1 MYLSTLTFTVLVLPL
16 TLFLFYLIPA
26 RGKRAFL
33 LLVGL
38 LLYGWGNPLRV
49 LVPLAY
55 VFFDYGV
62 GLLLQKVD
70 KHHFVSR
77 TIVLLTAA
85 LQAAVLTAVRLVSEG
100 DTEFLFPLGM
110 AIFTLN
116 GIGYLIGIHRKR
128 HTAERNILNLALYLT
143 FFPMIYAGPLISYGE
158 FQTQLQK
165 NRHNIVNLGSGIG
178 LFIRGL
184 AEKTVLADTLGY
196 LFRELRQTDPTS
208 ISMLTAWLT
217 VTVFS
222 MYLYFEL
229 LGYADMAR
237 GLGLCFGISLPKHFG
252 QPFWTSSV
260 TAFMESWN
268 ITHIHWFQVNFRD
281 FLFRNIRHRWTKYA
295 SLVLMWMLI
304 GVWYGTSLQFLLWGL
319 FIGILLATEQ
329 FVLGR
334 VIKRN
339 YAFGLLYTGV
349 SLQFAWVLLF
359 TDSMTETALYWKA
372 MIGFGTGLADR
383 FGLYF
388 FTSYIVFLL
397 ISFYIATDLFRN
409 ITERVAVTAVG
420 RKIASLMPL
429 IECVIL
435 IFCFACMLYKRIPAA
450 LWLQL

>member
-1 MYLSTLTFTVLVLPL
+1 MYLSTLTFTVLFLPL
-16 TLFLFYLIPA
+16 ILLLFYLLPK

-33 LLVGL
+33 LLVGF

-55 VFFDYGV
+55 IFFDYGI
-62 GLLLQKVD
+62 GLLLQKLEN
-70 KHHFVSR
+70 HHFVSR
-77 TIVLLTAA
+77 SIVLLTAA
-85 LQAAVLTAVRLVSEG
+85 LQAAVLTAVRLMS
-100 DTEFLFPLGM
+100 DDNTEFLFPLGM

-128 HTAERNILNLALYLT
+128 HAAEMNILNLALYLT

-184 AEKTVLADTLGY
+184 AEKVVLADTLGY
-196 LFRELRQTDPTS
+196 LFRELRQTDS
-208 ISMLTAWLT
+208 AAISMLTAWLT

-229 LGYADMAR
+229 FGYANMAR
-237 GLGLCFGISLPKHFG
+237 GLGMCFGISLPKHFG

-268 ITHIHWFQVNFRD
+268 ITHVHWFQVNFRD

-334 VIKRN
+334 VLKRN

-359 TDSMTETALYWKA
+359 TDSLTETALYWKS
-372 MIGFGTGLADR
+372 MIGFGAGLADR

-409 ITERVAVTAVG
+409 ITERVAVTAIG
-420 RKIASLMPL
+420 RKITSLMPL
-429 IECVIL
+429 IECVVL
-435 IFCFACMLYKRIPAA
+435 LFCFACMLYKRIPAA

>member
-16 TLFLFYLIPA
+16 TLLLFYLIPT
-26 RGKRAFL
+26 RGKRAY
-33 LLVGL
+33 LLVVGF
-38 LLYGWGNPLRV
+38 LLYGFGNPLRV
-49 LVPLAY
+49 MIPLLY
-55 VFFDYGV
+55 VLFDYGV
-62 GLLLQKVD
+62 GMLLKKVE
-70 KHHFVSR
+70 KHHYLSR
-77 TIVLLTAA
+77 VIVMLTAA
-85 LQAAVLTAVRLVSEG
+85 LQAAILTAVRLVSERN
-100 DTEFLFPLGM
+100 TEFLFPLGM

-128 HTAERNILNLALYLT
+128 HAAEKNILNLALYLT
-143 FFPMIYAGPLISYGE
+143 FFPTLYAGPLISYGE
-158 FQTQLQK
+158 FYEQLQK

-178 LFIRGL
+178 LFVRGL
-184 AEKTVLADTLGY
+184 AEKVVLADTLGY
-196 LFRELRQTDPTS
+196 LFLELRRTDAAS
-208 ISMLTAWLT
+208 ISMLTAWMT

-237 GLGLCFGISLPKHFG
+237 GLGLCFGITLPKHFG
-252 QPFWTSSV
+252 QPFLTSSV
-260 TAFMESWN
+260 TAYFESWN

-281 FLFRNIRHRWTKYA
+281 FLFRNIKHRWTKYA

-304 GVWYGTSLQFLLWGL
+304 GVWYGTSVQFLLWGL
-319 FIGILLATEQ
+319 IIGLLLAAEQ

-339 YAFGLLYTGV
+339 YAFGLLYTAV

-359 TDSMTETALYWKA
+359 TDSMTETAMYWKA
-372 MIGFGTGLADR
+372 MLGYGAGLADR

-409 ITERVAVTAVG
+409 ITERVAVTPVG
-420 RKIASLMPL
+420 KKIASLMPL
-429 IECVIL
+429 IECVL
-435 IFCFACMLYKRIPAA
+435 LVFCYACMLYKQIPSA

>member
-1 MYLSTLTFTVLVLPL
+1 MYLSTLTFTLLVLPL
-16 TLFLFYLIPA
+16 TLLLFYLIPQKA
-26 RGKRAFL
+26 KRVYL
-33 LLVGL
+33 LVVGL
-38 LLYGWGNPLRV
+38 LLYGFGNPLRV
-49 LVPLAY
+49 LVPLTY
-55 VFFDYGV
+55 VLFDYGV
-62 GLLLQKVD
+62 GLLLK
-70 KHHFVSR
+70 KAASHRFLSR
-77 TIVLLTAA
+77 SIVMLTAA
-85 LQAAVLTAVRLVSEG
+85 FQAAVLTAVRLVS
-100 DTEFLFPLGM
+100 DDNREFLFPLGM
-110 AIFTLN
+110 AIFTLS
-116 GIGYLIGIHRKR
+116 GIGYLIGVHRKK
-128 HTAERNILNLALYLT
+128 HEAESNILSLALYLT
-143 FFPMIYAGPLISYGE
+143 FFPILYAGPLISYGE
-158 FQTQLQK
+158 FQSQLAK

-184 AEKTVLADTLGY
+184 AEKVVLADTLGY
-196 LFRELRQTDPTS
+196 LFRELRQTAPAS

-237 GLGLCFGISLPKHFG
+237 GLGLCFGITLPKHFG
-252 QPFWTSSV
+252 QPFMTSSV

-319 FIGILLATEQ
+319 IIGILLAAEQ

-339 YAFGLLYTGV
+339 YAFGLLYTGM

-359 TDSMTETALYWKA
+359 TDSMTEAALYWKA
-372 MIGFGTGLADR
+372 MVGFGAGLADR
-383 FGLYF
+383 FGVYF

-409 ITERVAVTAVG
+409 ITERVAVTAIG

-429 IECVIL
+429 IECVL
-435 IFCFACMLYKRIPAA
+435 MIFCFACMLYKRIPAA